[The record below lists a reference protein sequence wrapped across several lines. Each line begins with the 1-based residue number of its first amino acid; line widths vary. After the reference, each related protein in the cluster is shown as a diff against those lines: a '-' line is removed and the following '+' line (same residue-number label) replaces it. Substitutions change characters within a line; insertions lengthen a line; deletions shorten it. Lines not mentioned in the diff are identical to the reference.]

1 LGEARFF
8 ARTGAGAAGIQPTA
22 WVVRATSTGRVD
34 MKIKEIAARV
44 DCPFTGDGE
53 LEIRAVRSIERAGP
67 GEITFVMDR
76 RHAKLVAASRASA
89 FILVED
95 FPAVDVP
102 TIRSRYPYHT
112 FARVQEL
119 FYQQPLPRGPF
130 RYPTAVVAEDA
141 VLGPDCYIGP
151 GVVIEAGC
159 RLGRNVRILANST
172 IYPGV
177 VIGDDTLIH
186 SNCVIREY
194 CELGARV
201 ILQNGVVIGAD
212 GFGFAPTAA
221 GAYYKIPQAGRVIV
235 EDDVEIQANTCV
247 DRGTLDDTRIGRG
260 TKLDN
265 LIQVGHGSTI
275 GENCVFAGQVGL
287 AGTTTVGNNVKVGGQ
302 VGMAGHCIV
311 GDNAVVEAGSAVISD
326 VEKGAVVIGV
336 PATDH
341 KLYKRCT
348 LAFFKLPELMNRV
361 RELEKEIERLNNTHE

>member
-1 LGEARFF
+1 
-8 ARTGAGAAGIQPTA
+8 
-22 WVVRATSTGRVD
+22 
-34 MKIKEIAARV
+34 MKLKDIAARV
-44 DCPFTGDGE
+44 NCRYSGDGE
-53 LEIRAVRSIERAGP
+53 TEIRAVRSVERAGP

-76 RHAKLVAASRASA
+76 KHQKIMAGSKASA
-89 FILVED
+89 FIVAED
-95 FPAVDVP
+95 FPAVEAP
-102 TIRSRYPYHT
+102 TIRSRFPNHT
-112 FARVQEL
+112 FALVQEL
-119 FYQQPLPRGPF
+119 FYLQPLPKGPLVH
-130 RYPTAVVAEDA
+130 PSAVVAPDA
-141 VLGPDCYIGP
+141 VVGPDCYIGP
-151 GVVIEAGC
+151 HVVIESGC
-159 RLGRNVRILANST
+159 RLGRNVRILANT
-172 IYPGV
+172 TLYPGV
-177 VIGDDTLIH
+177 SVGDDTLIH
-186 SNCVIREY
+186 SNCVVREY
-194 CELGARV
+194 CQLGCRV

-212 GFGFAPTAA
+212 GFGFAQTAD
-221 GAYYKIPQAGRVIV
+221 GGYHKIPQAGRVIV
-235 EDDVEIQANTCV
+235 EDDVEIQAHTCV

-311 GDNAVVEAGSAVISD
+311 GDNAVIEAGSAVITD

-361 RELEKEIERLNNTHE
+361 RELEKEIERMKHGHE